1 MLAGTKG
8 NPAHSFTKVNAQ
20 QERVTAMTARHGG
33 QILVDQLKAQGV
45 RRVFSVPGES
55 FLAALDGLYDSGIE
69 NIVCRHEGGAC
80 MMAEAH
86 AKLTGQPGVV
96 FVTRGPGATN
106 ASSGIHVARQD
117 STPLILF
124 VGQIDNRHRDREAF
138 QEVNYREF
146 FRPIAKWAAEIDH
159 SERLPEYISRAFHQ
173 ARSGRPGPVVLAL
186 PENIL
191 SARADAPDIP
201 PVAPM
206 PPSVCGEQID
216 AVLEMLCK
224 ANRPLVVAGGS
235 VWSSAAAQGLAEFA
249 ANFGL
254 PVCATFRRMDRIDNR
269 HPNYAGDLAVGM
281 NPKLAQRLREADC
294 LLVLGARLGDI
305 ATGGYELVDPA
316 DPGKTIIHIHPD
328 PDELGRVF
336 RPDLGLAAPAVDVI
350 DRLSRRD
357 APAHPDWAAWTKAAR
372 ADYLDWI
379 TPRETPGAVK
389 LEQVIHQLSEALPEN
404 AIVTNGAGNYAAFL
418 HRYLRAR
425 AFPGHLA
432 PTSGS
437 MGYGFPAAIA
447 AKLEHPDRPVICF
460 AGDGCFQMTLNEL
473 STARQY
479 GANIVVIVC
488 NNGQYGTIRMHQEK
502 TYPGRVSG
510 TQMFNPD
517 YAALARAYGAHG
529 ERVERT
535 EDFEAAYARAVA
547 SDLPAVIELVL
558 DPDALSPGL
567 TIETARALAQ

>member
-1 MLAGTKG
+1 
-8 NPAHSFTKVNAQ
+8 
-20 QERVTAMTARHGG
+20 MTERHGG

-55 FLAALDGLYDSGIE
+55 FLAALDGLYESGIE
-69 NIVCRHEGGAC
+69 NIVCRHEGGAA

-96 FVTRGPGATN
+96 FVTRGPGASN
-106 ASSGIHVARQD
+106 AASGVHVARQD
-117 STPLILF
+117 STPLIMF

-146 FRPIAKWAAEIDH
+146 FKPLAKWAAEVDH
-159 SERLPEYISRAFHQ
+159 TERLPEYISRAFHQ

-191 SARADAPDIP
+191 SARADVADIP
-201 PVAPM
+201 SVAPT

-216 AVLEMLCK
+216 AVLEMLCRAK
-224 ANRPLVVAGGS
+224 RPLVIAGGS
-235 VWSSAAAQGLAEFA
+235 VWSAQAARDLARFA
-249 ANFGL
+249 ENFGL
-254 PVCATFRRMDRIDNR
+254 PVCASFRRMDRIDNR

-281 NPKLAQRLREADC
+281 NPKLAHRLRAADC
-294 LLVLGARLGDI
+294 LLVLGSRLGDI
-305 ATGGYELVDPA
+305 VTGGYELVDPA
-316 DPGKTIIHIHPD
+316 APGKTILHIHPD

-350 DRLSRRD
+350 AKLAQRK
-357 APAHPDWAAWTKAAR
+357 APAHPDWADWTRAAR

-389 LEQVIHQLSEALPEN
+389 LEQVIHQLSECLPDN

-447 AKLEHPDRPVICF
+447 AKLEHPDRAVICL

-479 GANIVVIVC
+479 GANIVVIIC

-502 TYPGRVSG
+502 TYPARISG
-510 TQMFNPD
+510 TKLFNPD
-517 YAALARAYGAHG
+517 YAALARAYGGHG
-529 ERVERT
+529 ERVTRT
-535 EDFEAAYARAVA
+535 EDF
-547 SDLPAVIELVL
+547 LPALSRAQEAGLPALIELVL

-567 TIETARALAQ
+567 TIEGARALAR

>member
-1 MLAGTKG
+1 
-8 NPAHSFTKVNAQ
+8 
-20 QERVTAMTARHGG
+20 MTTRHGG

-55 FLAALDGLYDSGIE
+55 FLAALDGLHESGIE
-69 NIVCRHEGGAC
+69 NIVCRHEGGAA

-86 AKLTGQPGVV
+86 AKLTGEPGVA

-106 ASSGIHVARQD
+106 ASSGIHVAKQD
-117 STPLILF
+117 STPLVLF

-146 FRPIAKWAAEIDH
+146 FKPLAKWAAEIDQT
-159 SERLPEYISRAFHQ
+159 ERLPEYISRAFHL

-186 PENIL
+186 PENML
-191 SARADAPDIP
+191 SARADVPDIR
-201 PVAPM
+201 PVAPS
-206 PPSVCGEQID
+206 PPSVCGEQIG
-216 AVLEMLCK
+216 AVIEMLCK
-224 ANRPLVVAGGS
+224 AERPLVIAGGS
-235 VWSSAAAQGLAEFA
+235 VWSTATAEGLAGFA
-249 ANFGL
+249 ERFGL
-254 PVCATFRRMDRIDNR
+254 PVCVTFRRMDRIDNR

-281 NPKLAQRLREADC
+281 NPKLAGRLREADC

-305 ATGGYELVDPA
+305 ATGSYELVDPA
-316 DPGKTIIHIHPD
+316 APGKTIIHIHPD

-350 DRLSRRD
+350 ARLSRRE
-357 APAHPDWAAWTKAAR
+357 APDRPDWSAWTKAAR
-372 ADYLDWI
+372 ADYEAWI

-389 LEQVIHQLSEALPEN
+389 LEQVICQLSENLPEN
-404 AIVTNGAGNYAAFL
+404 AIITNGAGNYAAFL

-447 AKLEHPDRPVICF
+447 AKLEHPDRPVICM
-460 AGDGCFQMTLNEL
+460 AGDGCFQMTLNEM

-479 GANIVVIVC
+479 GANVVVIVC

-517 YAALARAYGAHG
+517 YAAFARAYGGHG
-529 ERVERT
+529 VRVERT
-535 EDFEAAYARAVA
+535 EDFLTALEEALSAGC
-547 SDLPAVIELVL
+547 PAVIELML

-567 TIETARALAQ
+567 TVAQAQALALG

>member
-1 MLAGTKG
+1 MA
-8 NPAHSFTKVNAQ
+8 
-20 QERVTAMTARHGG
+20 ERHGG

-55 FLAALDGLYDSGIE
+55 FLAALDGLYESGIE
-69 NIVCRHEGGAC
+69 NIVCRHEGGAA

-96 FVTRGPGATN
+96 FVTRGPGASN
-106 ASSGIHVARQD
+106 AASGIHVARQD
-117 STPLILF
+117 STPLIMF

-146 FRPIAKWAAEIDH
+146 FKPLAKWAAEVDH
-159 SERLPEYISRAFHQ
+159 TERLPEYVSRAFHQ

-191 SARADAPDIP
+191 SARADVADIA
-201 PVAPM
+201 PVAPA

-216 AVLEMLCK
+216 AVLEILCRAK
-224 ANRPLVVAGGS
+224 RPLVIAGGS
-235 VWSSAAAQGLAEFA
+235 LWSTQAAQDLARFA
-249 ANFGL
+249 ENLGL
-254 PVCATFRRMDRIDNR
+254 PVCVSFRRMDRIDNR

-281 NPKLAQRLREADC
+281 NPKLAARLRAADC
-294 LLVLGARLGDI
+294 LLVLGSRLGDI
-305 ATGGYELVDPA
+305 VTGGYELVNPA
-316 DPGKTIIHIHPD
+316 APGKTIIHIHPD

-350 DRLSRRD
+350 ARLARRD
-357 APAHPDWAAWTKAAR
+357 APAHPDWAEWTRAAR

-379 TPRETPGAVK
+379 TPRDTPGAVK
-389 LEQVIHQLSEALPEN
+389 LEQVIHQLSECLPDD

-447 AKLEHPDRPVICF
+447 AKLEHPDRAVICL

-479 GANIVVIVC
+479 GANIVVIIC

-502 TYPGRVSG
+502 TYPARISG
-510 TQMFNPD
+510 TELFNPD
-517 YAALARAYGAHG
+517 YAALARAYGGHG
-529 ERVERT
+529 ERVTRT
-535 EDFEAAYARAVA
+535 EDF
-547 SDLPAVIELVL
+547 LPALRRAQEAGLPALIELVL

-567 TIETARALAQ
+567 TIDGARALAR

>member
-1 MLAGTKG
+1 MG
-8 NPAHSFTKVNAQ
+8 
-20 QERVTAMTARHGG
+20 MRHGG
-33 QILVDQLKAQGV
+33 QILVDHLKAQGV

-69 NIVCRHEGGAC
+69 NIVCRHEGGAA

-86 AKLTGQPGVV
+86 AKLTGEPGIV
-96 FVTRGPGATN
+96 FVTRGPGASN
-106 ASSGIHVARQD
+106 ASAGIHVARQD
-117 STPLILF
+117 STPLIMF

-146 FRPIAKWAAEIDH
+146 FKPLAKWAAEIDH
-159 SERLPEYISRAFHQ
+159 TERLPEYLSRAFHL
-173 ARSGRPGPVVLAL
+173 ACSGRPGPVVLAL

-191 SARADAPDIP
+191 SARVDVPDLP
-201 PVAPM
+201 PVAPT
-206 PPSVCGEQID
+206 PPAVCSEQLD
-216 AVLEMLCK
+216 AVLDILCE
-224 ANRPLVVAGGS
+224 AQRPLVIAGGS
-235 VWSSAAAQGLAEFA
+235 VWSRDAALGLGQFAEAFD
-249 ANFGL
+249 L
-254 PVCATFRRMDRIDNR
+254 PVCATFRRMDRMDNL

-294 LLVLGARLGDI
+294 LLVLGSRLGDI
-305 ATGGYELVDPA
+305 VTGGYELVDPA
-316 DPGKTIIHIHPD
+316 APGKKIIHVHPD

-350 DRLSRRD
+350 LKLAARD
-357 APAHPDWAAWTKAAR
+357 APAHPDWSEWTKAAR
-372 ADYLDWI
+372 EDYLDWVR
-379 TPRETPGAVK
+379 PRETPGAVK
-389 LEQVIHQLSEALPEN
+389 LEQVIAELSDLLPEE
-404 AIVTNGAGNYAAFL
+404 AIITNGAGNYAAFL

-437 MGYGFPAAIA
+437 MGYGFPAAIS
-447 AKLEHPDRPVICF
+447 AKLQHPERPVICF

-479 GANIVVIVC
+479 DANVVVIVC

-517 YAALARAYGAHG
+517 YAALARAYGAYG

-535 EDFEAAYARAVA
+535 EDFAAAFSRAQA
-547 SDLPAVIELVL
+547 ANLPAVIELVL
-558 DPDALSPGL
+558 DPDALSPAL
-567 TIETARALAQ
+567 TIAGARALAQ

>member
-1 MLAGTKG
+1 
-8 NPAHSFTKVNAQ
+8 
-20 QERVTAMTARHGG
+20 MTARHGG

-106 ASSGIHVARQD
+106 ASSGIHVAQQD

-138 QEVNYREF
+138 QEVDYRAF
-146 FRPIAKWAAEIDH
+146 FKPIAKWAAEVDH
-159 SERLPEYISRAFHQ
+159 TERLPEYISRAFHQ
-173 ARSGRPGPVVLAL
+173 ARAGRPGPVVLAL

-191 SARADAPDIP
+191 SARADVPDLP

-206 PPSVCGEQID
+206 PPSVCSEQID

-224 ANRPLVVAGGS
+224 AERPLVIAGGS
-235 VWSSAAAQGLAEFA
+235 VWSSEAARGLAEFA
-249 ANFGL
+249 ATFGL

-281 NPKLAQRLREADC
+281 NPKLAQRLQDADC

-305 ATGGYELVDPA
+305 ATGGYELIDPEA
-316 DPGKTIIHIHPD
+316 PGKTIIHIHPD

-350 DRLSRRD
+350 ARLAERA
-357 APAHPDWAAWTKAAR
+357 APAHPDWAEWTQAAH
-372 ADYLDWI
+372 ADYLDWLR
-379 TPRETPGAVK
+379 PRATPGAVK
-389 LEQVIHQLSEALPEN
+389 LEQVIHDLSETLPEN
-404 AIVTNGAGNYAAFL
+404 AIITNGAGNYAAFL

-479 GANIVVIVC
+479 GANIVVLVC

-529 ERVERT
+529 ERVEAT
-535 EDFEAAYARAVA
+535 GDFAAAFARAVA
-547 SDLPAVIELVL
+547 SGLPAVIELVL

-567 TIETARALAQ
+567 TIEGARALAK

>member
-1 MLAGTKG
+1 
-8 NPAHSFTKVNAQ
+8 
-20 QERVTAMTARHGG
+20 MTQRHGG
-33 QILVDQLKAQGV
+33 QILVDHLKAQGV

-55 FLAALDGLYDSGIE
+55 FLAALDGLYESGIE
-69 NIVCRHEGGAC
+69 NVVCRHEGAAV

-86 AKLTGQPGVV
+86 AKLTGQPGIA

-106 ASSGIHVARQD
+106 GSAGVHVAQQD

-146 FRPIAKWAAEIDH
+146 FKPIAKWAAEVDH
-159 SERLPEYISRAFHQ
+159 TERLPEYLSRAFHQ
-173 ARSGRPGPVVLAL
+173 ALSGRPGPVVLAL
-186 PENIL
+186 PENML
-191 SARADAPDIP
+191 SAQADVPDIA
-201 PVAPM
+201 PVAPT
-206 PPSVCGEQID
+206 PPSVCSEQLD
-216 AVLEMLCK
+216 AVLEKLCK
-224 ANRPLVVAGGS
+224 AERPLVIAGGS
-235 VWSSAAAQGLAEFA
+235 VWSSDAAAGLAQFA
-249 ANFGL
+249 ESFGL

-269 HPNYAGDLAVGM
+269 HPNYAGELAVGM
-281 NPKLAQRLREADC
+281 NPKLAKRLREADC
-294 LLVLGARLGDI
+294 LLALGARLGDI
-305 ATGGYELVDPA
+305 ATGSYELVDPA
-316 DPGKTIIHIHPD
+316 APGKTIIHIHPD
-328 PDELGRVF
+328 PNELGRVF

-350 DRLSRRD
+350 AKLSRRT
-357 APAHPDWAAWTKAAR
+357 APDRPDWSGWTKAAR
-372 ADYLDWI
+372 ADYLDWV

-389 LEQVIHQLSEALPEN
+389 LEQVIHQLSEHLPDN
-404 AIVTNGAGNYAAFL
+404 AIVTNGAGNFAAFL

-437 MGYGFPAAIA
+437 MGYGFPAAIS

-460 AGDGCFQMTLNEL
+460 AGDGCFQMTLNEM

-479 GANIVVIVC
+479 GANVITIVC

-517 YAALARAYGAHG
+517 YAAFARAYGAHG
-529 ERVERT
+529 ERIERT
-535 EDFEAAYARAVA
+535 EDFLPAYLRALEAGC
-547 SDLPAVIELVL
+547 PAVIELVL

-567 TIETARALAQ
+567 TVASARALAKA